1 MFPDSSQFA
10 YTKLSLNK
18 ATRLCYEKRY
28 SEFVQS
34 IPPMTTLVLALIKY
48 GNVMSKM
55 ETVKSIL
62 LSIKKDNERYRDLP
76 ESRILDTYN
85 MQGRLFIQ
93 ILGGYLFVATL
104 IFLSLPTPNI
114 IKDGR
119 NLRNVSEP
127 RTLYPVDY
135 NVDHVKYY
143 VPITVHAY
151 LVSCLVVY
159 MIVAMESLFIVVIQH
174 SCILFTVAGYKL
186 KTSHILNESIPYRGD
201 EWTSVNVQD
210 FSAEEQQRVFRNIL
224 RSIMEHN
231 KALEYVTLLQST
243 FSTALFF
250 QISLTIGCMSS
261 SAVQLLWNLNNLD
274 IVLGMILWLVGQVMH
289 LLFLCLNGQRLSN
302 FCENLYYDAMQCL
315 WYTFFAKSK
324 VVYRFLIMN
333 IATPRQLVAMKLVVL
348 NMQTFQT
355 VARLSASYFTVLS
368 STL

>member
-1 MFPDSSQFA
+1 MEVREGR
-10 YTKLSLNK
+10 LNK

-55 ETVKSIL
+55 ETINNYQTIIRVLQVKSIL

-231 KALEYVTLLQST
+231 KALE
-243 FSTALFF
+243 
-250 QISLTIGCMSS
+250 
-261 SAVQLLWNLNNLD
+261 
-274 IVLGMILWLVGQVMH
+274 
-289 LLFLCLNGQRLSN
+289 
-302 FCENLYYDAMQCL
+302 MQCL